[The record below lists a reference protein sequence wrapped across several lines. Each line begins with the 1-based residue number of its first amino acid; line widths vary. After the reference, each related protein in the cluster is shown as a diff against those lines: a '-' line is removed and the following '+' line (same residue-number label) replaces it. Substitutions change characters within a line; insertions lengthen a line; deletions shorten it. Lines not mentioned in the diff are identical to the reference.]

1 MANIQA
7 QIIELLGDI
16 INVHS
21 KVADDNVVIKM
32 NSKYAVKEGDGLKVA
47 VDFNE
52 AKFFNKTTGKAI
64 TPEYCKYEEVVVT
77 DTTDEDK
84 VVIVEQKP
92 QGFFSKTIASIKSK
106 IKASKDK
113 KKNDTLADGVT
124 GGETSDVDNADD
136 KK

>member
-1 MANIQA
+1 
-7 QIIELLGDI
+7 
-16 INVHS
+16 
-21 KVADDNVVIKM
+21 M